1 MSADLPASPSPLATR
16 KAIPP
21 RVWGPV
27 VLGILATV
35 MATFV
40 YAVHEHGLVK
50 RLTADKNDLAASLDA
65 THNLVAALNN
75 RVNELSAKQ
84 VRGRS
89 SYPRPAVDPVQPASF
104 EGNPSG
110 GPHWQEIQAQ
120 LAAQQK
126 QIDAMNNTRAMMQ
139 ASIAHTHDELEALEK
154 RGQRKY
160 YEFDLGKS
168 SLFRWQG
175 PIALRVQSADEKHQ
189 YVDLEMIVGNDT
201 FTKRHIPLFEPVFVY
216 SARSR
221 QSAEL
226 VINGIGAGRV
236 HGYVAEAKYRSS
248 GLEAM
253 ATPTHAQTGT
263 AAPNAAPRPQLQPAK
278 D

>member
-1 MSADLPASPSPLATR
+1 MSADLPTSPSPLEPRR

-35 MATFV
+35 FATFV
-40 YAVHEHGLVK
+40 YGVHEHGVVK
-50 RLTADKNDLAASLDA
+50 RLTAEKNELAASLDA

-75 RVNELSAKQ
+75 RVNELSVKQ

-89 SYPRPAVDPVQPASF
+89 SYTRPVSDPIQPASF
-104 EGNPSG
+104 AGNSEGP
-110 GPHWQEIQAQ
+110 PWQEIQAQ

-160 YEFDLGKS
+160 YEFDLAKS

-175 PIALRVQSADEKHQ
+175 PIALRLQNADEKHQ
-189 YVDLEMIVGNDT
+189 YVDFEIMVGNDT

-226 VINGIGAGRV
+226 VINGISDGRV

-253 ATPTHAQTGT
+253 ATPSHAQSGTTPGT
-263 AAPNAAPRPQLQPAK
+263 APQPHLQPAK

>member
-1 MSADLPASPSPLATR
+1 MSADLPTSPVPAELRR

-35 MATFV
+35 LATFI
-40 YAVHEHGLVK
+40 YAVHEHGVVK
-50 RLTADKNDLAASLDA
+50 RLKAEKNEMAASLDA
-65 THNLVAALNN
+65 THSLVAALNN
-75 RVNELSAKQ
+75 RVNELSSKQ
-84 VRGRS
+84 VRT
-89 SYPRPAVDPVQPASF
+89 RPS
-104 EGNPSG
+104 PSRAG
-110 GPHWQEIQAQ
+110 VNSLTSPGDSPWQEIQAQ

-126 QIDAMNNTRAMMQ
+126 QIDAMNNTRAMLQ
-139 ASIAHTHDELEALEK
+139 ASIAHTHDELEAFEK

-175 PIALRVQSADEKHQ
+175 PIALRLQRADAKRQSADFEI
-189 YVDLEMIVGNDT
+189 MVGSET
-201 FTKRHIPLFEPVFVY
+201 FTKKNIPLFEPVFVY
-216 SARSR
+216 SADRR

-226 VINGIGAGRV
+226 VINGISDGRV

-253 ATPTHAQTGT
+253 ATPTHAQTT
-263 AAPNAAPRPQLQPAK
+263 TPAPASNGQPHLQPAK